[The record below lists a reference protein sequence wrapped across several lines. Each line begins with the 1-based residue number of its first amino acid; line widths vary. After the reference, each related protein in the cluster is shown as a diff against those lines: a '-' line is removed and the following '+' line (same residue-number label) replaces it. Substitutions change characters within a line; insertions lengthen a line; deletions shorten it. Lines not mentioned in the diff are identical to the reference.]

1 MNMSNQKNV
10 TILTLWDWEQIV
22 VNVDIE
28 EFMQCQRE
36 DISNWIKELYLS
48 EFKRTVSYADIK
60 WKQGKTRHYYL
71 PQPEQK
77 KLAYTPEQNIEV
89 QKKIDKMMEITYEW
103 RKRNF
108 INNRQVILEKLAK
121 TEKQFEVT
129 TTLDKLEEL
138 NLLRQKQIL
147 LDIK

>member
-1 MNMSNQKNV
+1 MN
-10 TILTLWDWEQIV
+10 DWEEIF
-22 VNVDIE
+22 IE
-28 EFMQCQRE
+28 HTKE
-36 DISNWIKELYLS
+36 DINTAIDQAIAIKRNYITINHLDRDIY
-48 EFKRTVSYADIK
+48 FNYIKDKKRKI
-60 WKQGKTRHYYL
+60 RHYSL

-108 INNRQVILEKLAK
+108 MNNRQVILEKLAK